1 MDRESV
7 ETTSNRPP
15 KGKTKCPRN
24 RMEII
29 DELSFSAQY
38 ADGCYW
44 IRLKLCLNRRRAEE
58 SLVYSGLGF
67 ECEMNFQDVVG

>member
-1 MDRESV
+1 
-7 ETTSNRPP
+7 
-15 KGKTKCPRN
+15 
-24 RMEII
+24 MEIF

-67 ECEMNFQDVVG
+67 QCDQHIHLLALYQQGGNIQVD